1 MPTIAQEVRFLYR
14 SNPLFGQNEWNYS
27 AAHLHSTSSV
37 QSLSLNVMHTL
48 GKKALSQEQAWFIS
62 TGKSNYKILSSKNQ
76 QTKQKN
82 IYFKKI
88 KDYLNAFAL

>member
-1 MPTIAQEVRFLYR
+1 
-14 SNPLFGQNEWNYS
+14 
-27 AAHLHSTSSV
+27 
-37 QSLSLNVMHTL
+37 MHTL